1 MVLNLIENFSK
12 ISFVIPPN
20 IIEHISR
27 GIEITNQ
34 SLELNDLQLYKSKV
48 WLLENSQ
55 NWCFYGTTP
64 EKVWNTC
71 VMNHGVTKVKILVS
85 FVDFLSKVPPVPPV
99 PPS

>member
-1 MVLNLIENFSK
+1 MTIKAMVLNLIENFSK

-48 WLLENSQ
+48 
-55 NWCFYGTTP
+55 
-64 EKVWNTC
+64 
-71 VMNHGVTKVKILVS
+71 
-85 FVDFLSKVPPVPPV
+85 
-99 PPS
+99 